1 MKKKQHVPKTK
12 ENIIFFPGMVEK
24 LIQDGLAFAEVNNH
38 IEAAKCFDQAKEHI
52 ELDDTILIVYIL
64 SLLETNR
71 QPEAKLICEDL
82 LNKKSPLFEQIV
94 ELYLTILLDLK
105 AYHEVDSVLNKLLV
119 DKRFTN
125 ERKKNFLQLK
135 ELSGRLAKEQDSF
148 LGSSTEPNPSADK
161 EKFAI
166 EEFEKLHFS
175 KQEALIQEAFHQDIK
190 EVITNIIEIIQSKKV
205 SPTIQTLALLLL
217 GSNGVTTNILIEKF
231 GLKQIVN
238 PVSPPSPN
246 AMERVESVTQ
256 HINSILEKDPTK
268 LQLTTGLVH
277 SHAYALFPLDWEA
290 YSDEDVAREYVNF
303 VETLF
308 GNESVQPN
316 ELNEFIKLL
325 EESTDVIVDE

>member
-1 MKKKQHVPKTK
+1 MKKKHVPKTK

-24 LIQDGLAFAEVNNH
+24 LLADGLAFAEVNNH

-71 QPEAKLICEDL
+71 QTEAKVICENL
-82 LNKKSPLFEQIV
+82 LKKRSPLFEQIV

-135 ELSGRLAKEQDSF
+135 ELSGRLAMEQESF
-148 LGSSTEPNPSADK
+148 LANDTEIISSVDK
-161 EKFAI
+161 DRFAI
-166 EEFEKLHFS
+166 DNFVKLNLLE
-175 KQEALIQEAFHQDIK
+175 QEALLQEAFHIESNEVLTDI
-190 EVITNIIEIIQSKKV
+190 IDIAQSKKV
-205 SPTIQTLALLLL
+205 SPTVQTLALLLL
-217 GSNGVTTNILIEKF
+217 GANGETTNILIEKF
-231 GLKQIVN
+231 GVKKIVN

-246 AMERVESVTQ
+246 AMERIEFIKR
-256 HINSILEKDPTK
+256 HIYGILDKDPSK
-268 LQLTTGLVH
+268 LQLTVGLVH
-277 SHAYALFPLDWEA
+277 SHAYALFPFDWEA
-290 YSDEDVAREYVNF
+290 YSDEAVAQEYVNF

-316 ELNEFIKLL
+316 ELYELIKLL
-325 EESTDVIVDE
+325 EDSTHIIEDE